1 MSVEIVAESVVS
13 LEQTLFYQ
21 TVFEN
26 FVLLMKQKR
35 QGDVWQTYQR
45 CSPLFDSQAFY

>member
-26 FVLLMKQKR
+26 IVLLMKQKR
-35 QGDVWQTYQR
+35 QGDVW
-45 CSPLFDSQAFY
+45 